1 MSAAR
6 AREAARKA
14 RDLTPQEVGARRR
27 QPARQARRLLADR
40 SGAVRA
46 LPRRGRLGR
55 RLGQA
60 GPQARVPGDPAAA
73 RQDHQRREGAHRQG
87 ALERGDP
94 HDHHRD
100 RQRAS
105 RTSSTIDEGALP
117 QDHHHDGRRRRR
129 RAHPHAAA
137 DVLLPADAGAD
148 RGGLHLHRAAAALPR
163 RQGQGSVL
171 RLRREG
177 ARRDRQA
184 PRRRDGKTGDSTSS
198 ATRDSAR

>member
-14 RDLTPQEVGARRR
+14 RDLTRKKSRARRR
-27 QPARQARRLLADR
+27 QPARQARRLLAHR
-40 SGAVRA
+40 PGALRD

-55 RLGQA
+55 RLREA

-94 HDHHRD
+94 DDHHGDRLGHQGRVRD
-100 RQRAS
+100 RE
-105 RTSSTIDEGALP
+105 DALP

-137 DVLLPADAGAD
+137 DLLLPADAGAD
-148 RGGLHLHRAAAALPR
+148 RGGLHLHRAAAPLPR
-163 RQGQGSVL
+163 GQGQGGVL

-184 PRRRDGKTGDSTSS
+184 HVVGRQDGDQHPALQG
-198 ATRDSAR
+198 ARAR